1 MQITEYLRSYPANY
15 HTEVKL
21 KRLFGD
27 TSVLDEL
34 VLNGTVEK
42 RKGINGY
49 VYRVNYPRTKDSW
62 ASDFTEE
69 FLFKRLGLL
78 SSPSV

>member
-1 MQITEYLRSYPANY
+1 MSNSIADYLRYDPANY

-49 VYRVNYPRTKDSW
+49 VYRIK
-62 ASDFTEE
+62 
-69 FLFKRLGLL
+69 
-78 SSPSV
+78 

>member
-1 MQITEYLRSYPANY
+1 MSNLIIEYLRADPANY

-49 VYRVNYPRTKDSW
+49 VYRVK
-62 ASDFTEE
+62 
-69 FLFKRLGLL
+69 
-78 SSPSV
+78 

>member
-1 MQITEYLRSYPANY
+1 MNNSIADYLRSDLANY

-21 KRLFGD
+21 KHLFGD
-27 TSVLDEL
+27 TSVLNGL

-49 VYRVNYPRTKDSW
+49 VYRIKS
-62 ASDFTEE
+62 
-69 FLFKRLGLL
+69 L
-78 SSPSV
+78 

>member
-1 MQITEYLRSYPANY
+1 MEIADYLRSDPANY

-27 TSVLDEL
+27 TSVLNEL

-49 VYRVNYPRTKDSW
+49 VYRIKS
-62 ASDFTEE
+62 
-69 FLFKRLGLL
+69 L
-78 SSPSV
+78 

>member
-1 MQITEYLRSYPANY
+1 MSNSIADYLRSDPANY

-49 VYRVNYPRTKDSW
+49 VYRIK
-62 ASDFTEE
+62 
-69 FLFKRLGLL
+69 
-78 SSPSV
+78 